1 MSTLTLKANTTHHIL
16 SGALAGLIG
25 GAVFGVLMTGMLPR
39 VGRLVGQEKNIVGL
53 TVHLAISAI
62 IDVIHAV
69 AAARLLAG
77 RLPAVLTG
85 MANGG
90 IWWALGVVVLMP
102 LGLGMPQMV
111 FALGMPQWMSLMGHL
126 IFGIVSALALAPI
139 QKRI

>member
-1 MSTLTLKANTTHHIL
+1 M
-16 SGALAGLIG
+16 
-25 GAVFGVLMTGMLPR
+25 
-39 VGRLVGQEKNIVGL
+39 VGRFVGQERTIVGL
-53 TVHLAISAI
+53 IVHLAISAI

-77 RLPAVLTG
+77 RLPDVLAG

-90 IWWALGVVVLMP
+90 VWWALGVVVLMP
-102 LGLGMPQMV
+102 IRLGMPQMV
-111 FALGMPQWMSLMGHL
+111 FALGMTQWMSLMGHL